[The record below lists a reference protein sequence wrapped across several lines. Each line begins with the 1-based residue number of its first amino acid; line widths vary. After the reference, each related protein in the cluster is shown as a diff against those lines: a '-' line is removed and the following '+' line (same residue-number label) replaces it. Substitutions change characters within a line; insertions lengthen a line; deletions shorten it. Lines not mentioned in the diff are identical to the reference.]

1 MFRLAYT
8 AAGENRFLTL
18 NRERATVGRQE
29 GNDLVL
35 SDHTVSRRH
44 AEFVRAAE
52 GFMVK
57 DLGARNGVSV
67 NGNRVQQALLKV
79 GDIVTLG
86 LFELRFEEE
95 LSERV
100 RIAPSQTESPVPS
113 GTIIRSVDEIRGELE
128 AAGLAQPPPGQ
139 EAEQIGRLARNSKI
153 LAVLADMSRTLISAK
168 DLNEVLEKIMDVIM
182 EHVQAQRGVLLL
194 SDPHTGEL
202 APRVVRQAASSCET
216 IQISQTIARKAFDE
230 GVAILTQDA
239 QMDERFQ
246 AGMSI
251 RMLGIRS
258 ALCVPLKLQEKVLG
272 LIYVDTPLKA
282 KAYAGF
288 DLDLLSAL
296 AGFGAVA
303 IQQAELRARLQEERV
318 AKLRLERYHSPAVV
332 AQILSSGESSGAF
345 TLEVREMNV
354 SVLFADIVG
363 FTTLSEDMA
372 PREVALLLNDYF
384 SRMAEVIFKH
394 DGTLDKFIGDAIMAV
409 FGAPIEAEDHAA
421 RAVRCA
427 LEMREA
433 LKEFNEGTLPGRPPL
448 NFRIGINS
456 GHVVA
461 GDIGSVRR
469 MEYSVLGNTV
479 NLASRFQSEVA
490 APGQIAVG
498 EATFQACKSEFKFE
512 KLSKVKV
519 KGISKPITA
528 YEVTG

>member
-1 MFRLAYT
+1 MFRLVYSAN
-8 AAGENRFLTL
+8 GENRFLTL
-18 NRERATVGRQE
+18 DRERATVGRQA

-35 SDHTVSRRH
+35 DDHTVSRRH
-44 AEFVRAAE
+44 AEFERSPNGWIVR
-52 GFMVK
+52 

-67 NGNRVQQALLKV
+67 NGSRVKERLLGA
-79 GDIVTLG
+79 GDVVTLG

-95 LSERV
+95 LSEKV
-100 RIAPSQTESPVPS
+100 RIAPSQSEMPVPS
-113 GTIIRSVDEIRGELE
+113 GTIIRSVDDIRSELE
-128 AAGLAQPPPGQ
+128 AARLSKTSPG
-139 EAEQIGRLARNSKI
+139 EDAEQVGRLARNSKI

-168 DLNEVLEKIMDVIM
+168 DLDEVLEKIMDVVM

-194 SDPHTGEL
+194 AGTPGSLE
-202 APRVVRQAASSCET
+202 PRVVRQGGDSASET

-258 ALCVPLKLQEKVLG
+258 ALCVPLKLEEKVLG
-272 LIYVDTPLKA
+272 LIYVDTPLKV
-282 KAYAGF
+282 KAYADF

-303 IQQAELRARLQEERV
+303 IKQAELRAKLQEERV

-345 TLEVREMNV
+345 SLEVREMNV
-354 SVLFADIVG
+354 SILFADIVG
-363 FTTLSEDMA
+363 FSTLSEDMA
-372 PREVALLLNDYF
+372 PREVAMLLNDYF

-409 FGAPIEAEDHAA
+409 FGAPLEAEDHAT
-421 RAVRCA
+421 RAVSCA
-427 LEMREA
+427 LEMKEA
-433 LKEFNEGTLPGRPPL
+433 LKEFNQGTLPGRPPL

-498 EATFQACKSEFKFE
+498 EATYLACKERYKFE
-512 KLSKVKV
+512 KLGKVKV
-519 KGISKPITA
+519 KGITKPIAA

>member
-1 MFRLAYT
+1 MFRLAY
-8 AAGENRFLTL
+8 AIQGENRFLTL
-18 NRERATVGRQE
+18 DRERATVGRQE

-35 SDHTVSRRH
+35 DDHTVSRRH
-44 AEFVRAAE
+44 AEFVRE
-52 GFMVK
+52 SDGWMVK

-67 NGNRVQQALLKV
+67 NGARVKQCILNA
-79 GDIVTLG
+79 GDVVTLG

-100 RIAPSQTESPVPS
+100 RIAPSQTEIPVPS
-113 GTIIRSVDEIRGELE
+113 GTIIRSVDDIRGELE
-128 AAGLAQPPPGQ
+128 AARLAQAPPGQ
-139 EAEQIGRLARNSKI
+139 DEEQLGRLARNSKI

-168 DLNEVLEKIMDVIM
+168 DLDEVLEKIMDVVM

-194 SDPHTGEL
+194 AGQRMGNLEPK
-202 APRVVRQAASSCET
+202 VVRQGDSSSEI
-216 IQISQTIARKAFDE
+216 IQISQTIARKALSE

-239 QMDERFQ
+239 QMDARFQ

-258 ALCVPLKLQEKVLG
+258 ALCVPLKLEEKVLG
-272 LIYVDTPLKA
+272 LIYVDTPLKV
-282 KAYAGF
+282 KAYADF

-303 IQQAELRARLQEERV
+303 IRQAELRAKLQEERV

-345 TLEVREMNV
+345 SLEVREMNV

-363 FTTLSEDMA
+363 FSTLSEDIA

-384 SRMAEVIFKH
+384 SRMADVIFKH

-409 FGAPIEAEDHAA
+409 FGAPIEADDHAA
-421 RAVRCA
+421 KAVGCA

-433 LKEFNEGTLPGRPPL
+433 LREFNEGTLPGRPPL

-498 EATFQACKSEFKFE
+498 EATYQACKDQFQFE
-512 KLSKVKV
+512 KLGKVKV
-519 KGISKPITA
+519 KGITKPITA
-528 YEVTG
+528 YEVKG